1 MGRLDQLHRI
11 SITGVESTGKST
23 LAQSLGSAL
32 NMIVVEECARYDA
45 EVQAGTVSIST
56 LERLGHEQWERCKEA
71 EEIARKSGASGVISD
86 TDAHVLMVWS
96 AWRWNHPLS
105 GLEKLE
111 AWPQFTLL
119 CSPTIPWVPDALRSN
134 PDKTERAA
142 IHQMY
147 VNRMEEGGPW
157 ALVNGNTKK
166 ERLEQ
171 SVRAFNAFVKTIR

>member
-1 MGRLDQLHRI
+1 MDRLDQLHRI
-11 SITGVESTGKST
+11 SITGVESTGKTT
-23 LAQSLGSAL
+23 LAHSLGSAL
-32 NMIVVEECARYDA
+32 DMIVVEECARYDP
-45 EVQAGTVSIST
+45 EVQAGNASISS
-56 LERLGHEQWERCKEA
+56 LERLGHEQWQRCQEA
-71 EEIARKSGASGVISD
+71 EEIARKTGARGVISD

-147 VNRMEEGGPW
+147 VNRMEAGGPW

-171 SVRAFNAFVKTIR
+171 SVRAFNSFVKTLS